1 MYRVSVVIPVYN
13 RQASA
18 ERALRSALAQWVPA
32 MEIIIVDDGSQPA
45 FELPPD
51 LRSRDDIRVIRHD
64 DNRGQSAAR
73 NIGVSAAAAEWIAF
87 LDSDD
92 YWLPASLQP
101 RLDLAL
107 REFNESRDPLV
118 AYAAG
123 FVINNKRTGKRDA
136 RIPRQ
141 SADPMDFASGC
152 WFSPGSTGLLR
163 KELFTLVGPFDPRL
177 RRLEDLDWFLRLAR
191 LGGRLR
197 VWNEIVVIVETG
209 PKPNIAVLE
218 RAANRLLEKYVAQDS
233 LQRLPAKVA
242 RRLQAFLN
250 LERASIFAAQRKW
263 ACCAFYLALS
273 VCQQP
278 RTSLHLERFWCH
290 VPLPLFA

>member
-18 ERALRSALAQWVPA
+18 ERALRSALAQQVPG
-32 MEIIIVDDGSQPA
+32 MEIVVVDDGSQPA
-45 FELPPD
+45 YELPRD
-51 LRSRDDIRVIRHD
+51 LRSRGDIRLIRHD

-73 NIGVSAAAAEWIAF
+73 NIGVSTAAAEWIAF

-92 YWLPASLQP
+92 YWLPGSLQP
-101 RLDLAL
+101 RLDFAL
-107 REFNESRDPLV
+107 REFNESRDLLV

-123 FVINNKRTGKRDA
+123 FIIDNKRTGKRDA
-136 RIPRQ
+136 RIPQ
-141 SADPMDFASGC
+141 ESADPVDFASGC

-163 KELFTLVGPFDPRL
+163 KELFTLVGPLDTGL
-177 RRLEDLDWFLRLAR
+177 WRLEDLDWFLRLAR
-191 LGGRLR
+191 IGGRLR

-209 PKPNIAVLE
+209 PKPNIAMLE
-218 RAANRLLEKYVAQDS
+218 RAANRLLEKYVAQGS
-233 LQRLPAKVA
+233 PQRLPIRVA

-250 LERASIFAAQRKW
+250 LERASIFAAQRQW
-263 ACCAFYLALS
+263 TRCAFYLALS

-278 RTSLHLERFWCH
+278 RTSLHLERFWRH
-290 VPLPLFA
+290 VPLPAFT